1 MGGTLA
7 VDELRATG
15 VDPAGSATL
24 VEAWKARA
32 SNAFNLGG
40 LLGCF
45 AAIPLAVRFG
55 RKPMFISYFLAS
67 AAAIGV
73 VFGLPWSPS
82 QRILGLF
89 VIGLPVYGVFSTY
102 VFYLPELFPTRLR
115 GLGAGLSFN
124 IGRLLAAA
132 GPFVVGTIA
141 ARAGG
146 NSQVIMDTLLWV
158 ALVPVCSPR
167 CSACAGSWKPAT
179 CNCRTDG
186 ACQLSRRGLAS
197 PRRTA
202 GRASMRSRQ
211 RATAG
216 QASKLPMVGIR
227 SAELVQG

>member
-1 MGGTLA
+1 MVSLAGLLTWWAINAFIPILGGMLA
-7 VDELRATG
+7 ADELRAAG
-15 VDPAGSATL
+15 LDPAGSATL

-45 AAIPLAVRFG
+45 AAIPLAMRFG
-55 RKPMFISYFLAS
+55 RKPMFLSYFLAA

-82 QRILGLF
+82 QRIMGLF
-89 VIGLPVYGVFSTY
+89 VVGLPVYGVFSTY

-115 GLGAGLSFN
+115 GMGAGFSFN

-132 GPFVVGTIA
+132 GPFAVGAIA

-158 ALVPVCSPR
+158 GLVPL
-167 CSACAGSWKPAT
+167 AAAL
-179 CNCRTDG
+179 
-186 ACQLSRRGLAS
+186 LSLRWVVETRNR
-197 PRRTA
+197 P
-202 GRASMRSRQ
+202 
-211 RATAG
+211 
-216 QASKLPMVGIR
+216 LPD
-227 SAELVQG
+227 